1 MRTIRAGIVAA
12 LTAGLVFQFPA
23 VAQEVE
29 TLTLPAGSMLHVRLE
44 TTLSTRYNKNGD
56 PFKGRVIEPVLY
68 EDKEVVQAGSIVE
81 GRVTFVKQPGRVKG
95 VGEMRLLPE
104 ALTTPEEVRYSLVAG
119 LEDARGAEG
128 ARVKDEEGT
137 IKGPSSKKG
146 DIAAVAAGTGIGA
159 GVGAIGAGGSGAL
172 YGMGIGAAVFGIR
185 SLFKRGKD
193 IILPQGTELT
203 FVVHRTTTAQRVVEP
218 EEEEVQRR

>member
-1 MRTIRAGIVAA
+1 MRTLRARVVAA
-12 LTAGLVFQFPA
+12 LAASLLFQFPA
-23 VAQEVE
+23 GAQEVE

-44 TTLSTRYNKNGD
+44 TTLSTRFNKNGD
-56 PFKGRVIEPVLY
+56 PFKGRVIEPVIY
-68 EDKEVVQAGSIVE
+68 EDKEVVQAGSIIE

-104 ALTTPEEVRYSLVAG
+104 VLTTPEEVRYSLVAG

-128 ARVKDEEGT
+128 ARVQDEEGT

-146 DIAAVAAGTGIGA
+146 DAIGVGVGAGIGA

-172 YGMGIGAAVFGIR
+172 YGAGIGAAVFGIR

-203 FVVHRTTTAQRVVEP
+203 FVVHRTTTAQRVVQPDQDEDA
-218 EEEEVQRR
+218 Q